1 MLWNTKWYSSW
12 FANVSSKLEPM
23 SHMTLLKVSVNE
35 PFDSESESHTVD
47 KLFEEA
53 EASRA
58 STSLLIF
65 FTRCNS
71 EVNREHT
78 FFVFKQRRTQRFF
91 VNKDSLNEISPILA
105 SALGLITMAMTK
117 TNKNIKFKV
126 HSPPLLFNCA
136 LVQLQTVRSNLSTI
150 TSSSSLI
157 SVPNDAY
164 SEQYFLI
171 KIISEL

>member
-1 MLWNTKWYSSW
+1 
-12 FANVSSKLEPM
+12 M

-53 EASRA
+53 EASSA

-78 FFVFKQRRTQRFF
+78 FFV
-91 VNKDSLNEISPILA
+91 
-105 SALGLITMAMTK
+105 
-117 TNKNIKFKV
+117 
-126 HSPPLLFNCA
+126 
-136 LVQLQTVRSNLSTI
+136 
-150 TSSSSLI
+150 
-157 SVPNDAY
+157 
-164 SEQYFLI
+164 
-171 KIISEL
+171 